1 MTETGETPAVAD
13 VLVIGA
19 GAGGAAAAR
28 RLQAG
33 GLRVVVLEQGRWFD
47 QTEFP
52 GGAWDWELAAG
63 KEWSSLANVRLGP
76 GDYPIDDSGSDMQ
89 ILNFNGVGGG
99 TILYNAIWPRLLPE
113 NFREHSLFGIAA
125 DWPLD
130 YDELRPW
137 YEATDRE
144 MGVSGLGGNP
154 AYPPGLDYPNP
165 PVDFGPGALRVARA
179 ISARGWHWW
188 PDALAINSVSHGGR
202 HACIQR
208 GTCATGCG
216 EGAKASVDATHWR
229 AFVQTGGTLITGA
242 RVRCITHD
250 RQGLASGALWID
262 AGGTE
267 IFQPARSVLVAANGI
282 GTPRLLLNSAT
293 ERFPNGLANG
303 SDLVGRNLMLHPVA
317 LVSGIFEDQL
327 ESWQGQ
333 YGSTVQCLEFGL
345 HDARRGFYGGCK
357 WSLHP
362 AGAGPVQE
370 ALTQLAAQDPGSYH
384 DRFRRTFGHRLA
396 WSILA
401 EDLPE
406 ADNRVTLSSALTDAA
421 GIPAPKITYRTS
433 ADSLANLTWN
443 AERAADVFR
452 AAGAWRVDIYNPGG
466 MNAHLMGTARMG
478 DDAAR
483 SVVNR
488 WGFCH
493 EVPNLGIVDG
503 SVFVTSGPVNP
514 TSTIMALAAR
524 TADHLV
530 RNFAAIAAT
539 GGLRRT
545 VPGLPARTAPAT
557 PTQDAPAAPGLP
569 WTGDLAARFAAL
581 GDRLIPPVDN
591 LPGAGTLVIGRGLI
605 ARVCDR
611 RPDLHAALVRAL
623 DHPPARLG
631 ELPGHDPAAWMALTT
646 LLAAAYYLDPEVR
659 LRIGYAGQ
667 EPKPQSPSRVP
678 AYAEEGLLDRVSEAG
693 WREGWAQVPAAA
705 RP

>member
-1 MTETGETPAVAD
+1 MTDTGETSVVAD

-19 GAGGAAAAR
+19 GAGGGAAAR

-33 GLRVVVLEQGRWFD
+33 GLHVVALEQGRWFD
-47 QTEFP
+47 RSEFR
-52 GGAWDWELAAG
+52 GGEWDWELAAG
-63 KEWSSLANVRLGP
+63 KEWSALVNVRRGQH
-76 GDYPIDDSGSDMQ
+76 DYPIDDAGSDMQ

-113 NFREHSLFGIAA
+113 NFRERSLYGVAA

-154 AYPPGLDYPNP
+154 AYPEGIDYPSP
-165 PVDFGPGALRVARA
+165 PVDFGPGAMRVARA

-188 PDALAINSVSHGGR
+188 PDAVAINSVSYGGR

-229 AFVQTGGTLITGA
+229 GFVAEGGTLVTGA

-250 RQGLASGALWID
+250 DAGLASGALWID
-262 AGGTE
+262 EDGQE
-267 IFQPARSVLVAANGI
+267 HFQPARSVLVAANGI

-293 ERFPNGLANG
+293 ERFPNGLANS

-317 LVSGIFEDQL
+317 LVSGTFEEQL
-327 ESWQGQ
+327 DSWQGQ

-362 AGAGPVQE
+362 AGSGPLQE
-370 ALTQLAAQDPGSYH
+370 ALKQLARNDPATFH
-384 DRFRRTFGHRLA
+384 HRFGRGFGHTLA
-396 WSILA
+396 WSVIA
-401 EDLPE
+401 EDMPE
-406 ADNRVTLSSALTDAA
+406 PDNRVTLSSDIVDSA
-421 GIPAPKITYRTS
+421 GIPAPRITYRTS
-433 ADSLANLTWN
+433 EDSLANLTWN

-452 AAGAWRVDIYNPGG
+452 AAGAWSVDVYNPGG

-478 DDAAR
+478 NDPAS

-493 EVPNLGIVDG
+493 DVPNLGVIDG

-524 TADHLV
+524 TAEHLV
-530 RNFAAIAAT
+530 HNFDGIAAPRAT
-539 GGLRRT
+539 RT
-545 VPGLPARTAPAT
+545 VVPVLRAPA
-557 PTQDAPAAPGLP
+557 PVAPEPDATVQP
-569 WTGDLAARFAAL
+569 WTGALATRFAEL
-581 GDRLIPPVDN
+581 GDRLIPPCGD
-591 LPGAGTLVIGRGLI
+591 LPGAGTLVVERGLI
-605 ARVCDR
+605 GKVHDR
-611 RPDLHAALVRAL
+611 RPDLHAGLTRAL
-623 DHPPARLG
+623 DHPVERFA
-631 ELPGHDPAAWMALTT
+631 ELMTDDPAAWTAMTT
-646 LLAAAYYLDPEVR
+646 LLAAAYYLDPEVQR
-659 LRIGYAGQ
+659 QIGYPGQ
-667 EPKPQSPSRVP
+667 EPRPQTPSRFP
-678 AYAEEGLLDRVSEAG
+678 AYVEEGLLDGVSEPG
-693 WREGWAQVPAAA
+693 WRERWVQGQAIADA
-705 RP
+705 

>member
-1 MTETGETPAVAD
+1 MTEVTDAQIVAD

-19 GAGGAAAAR
+19 GAGGAAAAS

-33 GLRVVVLEQGRWFD
+33 GLRVVTLEQGRWFD
-47 QTEFP
+47 RAEFR
-52 GGAWDWELAAG
+52 GGEWDWELAAG
-63 KEWSSLANVRLGP
+63 KEWSSLVNVRRGP
-76 GDYPIDDSGSDMQ
+76 HDYPIDDAGSDMQ

-113 NFREHSLFGIAA
+113 NFRERSTFGVAE

-130 YDELRPW
+130 YEELRPW

-154 AYPPGLDYPNP
+154 AYPEGLDFPNP
-165 PVDFGPGALRVARA
+165 PVDFGVGALRVARA
-179 ISARGWHWW
+179 LSARGWHWW
-188 PDALAINSVSHGGR
+188 PDALAINSVGHGGR

-229 AFVQTGGTLITGA
+229 AFVQAGGRLITGA

-250 RQGLASGALWID
+250 GQGLASGAVWID
-262 AGGTE
+262 ESGQE
-267 IFQPARSVLVAANGI
+267 HFQPARSVLVATNGI

-293 ERFPNGLANG
+293 DRFPNGLANS

-317 LVSGIFEDQL
+317 LVNGIFEDQL

-362 AGAGPVQE
+362 AGAGPLQE
-370 ALTQLAAQDPGSYH
+370 ALNQLASHDPGSYH
-384 DRFRRTFGHRLA
+384 DHFRRSFGHRLA
-396 WSILA
+396 WSLLA
-401 EDLPE
+401 EDQPE
-406 ADNRVTLSSALTDAA
+406 PENRVTLSPTLTDSS

-433 ADSLANLTWN
+433 VDSRANLTWN
-443 AERAADVFR
+443 AERAADVLR
-452 AAGAWRVDIYNPGG
+452 AAGAWQVDIYSPGG

-478 DDAAR
+478 DDLAR

-488 WGFCH
+488 WGLCH
-493 EVPNLGIVDG
+493 DVPNLGVIDG

-530 RNFAAIAAT
+530 RNFDAIAAP
-539 GGLRRT
+539 REPAIV
-545 VPGLPARTAPAT
+545 VPVLAVRAPVPPAPA
-557 PTQDAPAAPGLP
+557 PDAAGQR
-569 WTGDLAARFAAL
+569 WTGALATCFAAL
-581 GDRLIPPVDN
+581 GDRLIPPQGD
-591 LPGAGTLVIGRGLI
+591 LPGAGTLVVERGLI
-605 ARVCDR
+605 AKVLDR
-611 RPDLHAALVRAL
+611 RPDLHAGLVRAL
-623 DHPPARLG
+623 NHPAERFA
-631 ELPGHDPAAWMALTT
+631 ELLTDDPGAWTAMAT
-646 LLAAAYYLDPEVR
+646 LLAAAYYLDPEIR
-659 LRIGYAGQ
+659 RRIGYPGQ
-667 EPKPQSPSRVP
+667 EPRPQSPSRFP
-678 AYAEEGLLDRVSEAG
+678 AYAEEGLLDRVSEVG
-693 WREGWAQVPAAA
+693 WREQWAQVPAIPGA
-705 RP
+705 